1 MPLPASFP
9 DLVSLDL
16 FVSVVVLG
24 SVSRAAAA
32 HGMTQ
37 PSASARIAGLER
49 HLGVTLLHRTPGG
62 SVPTTDG
69 ALTADWAVRLL
80 AVAAELD
87 AGVRALQ
94 PRRGRRLR
102 VAATATVAAWH
113 LPAWLAGGP
122 TGAPVSLQRASAAA
136 VVAGVR
142 AGRADLGFVEGP
154 GGVSGLASAAVGSD
168 RLIVVVTPGH
178 PWARRRGPLPAAT
191 LAATPVVVRAATGP
205 DGGSAVG
212 PAVSIL
218 LRRAGHV
225 VVAPAAE
232 VASDREVSDAVEAAA
247 GPGIVPQLA
256 VAAEVA
262 AGRLVPVEVEGVVLE
277 LRLRAVWAP
286 PGPPPGPAGELLALA
301 RRTP

>member
-1 MPLPASFP
+1 MPLPVTFP

-16 FVSVVVLG
+16 FVSVVELG
-24 SVSRAAAA
+24 SVSRAAIA

-49 HLGVTLLHRTPGG
+49 HLGVTLLHRAPGG
-62 SVPTTDG
+62 SFPTTDG
-69 ALTADWAVRLL
+69 SLTADWAVRLL

-113 LPAWLAGGP
+113 LPAWLAGGA
-122 TGAPVSLQRASAAA
+122 TGAVVSLERGSGPA
-136 VVAGVR
+136 VVAAVR
-142 AGRADLGFVEGP
+142 AGRADVGFVEGT
-154 GGVSGLASAAVGSD
+154 GGVSGLASAAVGTD
-168 RLIVVVTPGH
+168 RLRVVVAPDH

-191 LAATPVVVRAATGP
+191 LAATPVVVRAADGA

-212 PAVSIL
+212 PTVASVL
-218 LRRAGHV
+218 HRAGHV
-225 VVAPAAE
+225 TVAPLVE
-232 VASDREVSDAVEAAA
+232 VASDREVNEAVVAGA

-262 AGRLVPVEVEGVVLE
+262 SGRLVPIEVEGVVLE
-277 LRLRAVWAP
+277 LRLRAVWTP
-286 PGPPPGPAGELLALA
+286 PGPPAGPAGDLLALA
-301 RRTP
+301 RRTA

>member
-154 GGVSGLASAAVGSD
+154 GGVSGLASAA
-168 RLIVVVTPGH
+168 
-178 PWARRRGPLPAAT
+178 A
-191 LAATPVVVRAATGP
+191 PVVVRAATGP

-232 VASDREVSDAVEAAA
+232 VASDREVSDAVEAGA